1 MRSLWLIIS
10 TVAVANI
17 LALAGFVAWLYA
29 THRLDR
35 DRLERVRLIF
45 ATTIDQER
53 AAAEQAKIQLAS
65 DQAVREEQERMTR
78 PPEPADARIQ
88 RQDEADLVQFQQT
101 LRRQRELEDLR
112 RVLARERQQLS
123 EDAAALARE
132 KAEFDAY
139 RKRLA
144 EIEGAAQ
151 FKKALA
157 TLEAQKPKDA
167 KEVLQALLNQSE
179 ASGGG
184 TEQVV
189 SYLSAMDER
198 IRGKIIA
205 EFIKDRPELAADLL
219 ERLRTRGLQVGVAAA
234 PAP

>member
-10 TVAVANI
+10 TLAVAHI
-17 LALAGFVAWLYA
+17 LALAGFVGWLKA
-29 THRLDR
+29 TNRLSR
-35 DRLERVRLIF
+35 DRVERVRLIF
-45 ATTIDQER
+45 ASTIDQER
-53 AAAEQAKIQLAS
+53 AAAEEARIQLAA
-65 DQAVREEQERMTR
+65 DHAALDEQERMAL
-78 PPEPADARIQ
+78 PPEPAEARIG
-88 RQDEADLVQFQQT
+88 RQDEAEQVEIQRA

-112 RVLARERQQLS
+112 RALARERQQLS
-123 EDAAALARE
+123 EDAAALERAKE
-132 KAEFDAY
+132 EFEAY

-144 EIEGAAQ
+144 QTEGAAQ

-167 KEVLQALLNQSE
+167 KDVLQALLAQGQTDE
-179 ASGGG
+179 
-184 TEQVV
+184 VV

-198 IRGKIIA
+198 IRGKVLA
-205 EFIKDRPELAADLL
+205 EFVKDRPEVAADLL